1 MESAGLAWAQEIAR
15 GGFGYLLFIG
25 SWPVIAYL
33 YRSLEKCRIE
43 AREDSKAMTEALVK
57 AAAALDGATDN
68 NKSQI
73 ETNKL
78 NTGVLQAL
86 IKQVDMSDDR
96 ARERAERIVS
106 ALERRGSGTRG

>member
-15 GGFGYLLFIG
+15 AGFGYLLFIAT
-25 SWPVIAYL
+25 WPIIGYL
-33 YRSLEKCRIE
+33 YRSLERCRVE

-68 NKSQI
+68 NKNWL

-86 IKQVDMSDDR
+86 IKQVDISDDR
-96 ARERAERIVS
+96 ARERADRIVS
-106 ALERRGSGTRG
+106 ALERRGSGARG